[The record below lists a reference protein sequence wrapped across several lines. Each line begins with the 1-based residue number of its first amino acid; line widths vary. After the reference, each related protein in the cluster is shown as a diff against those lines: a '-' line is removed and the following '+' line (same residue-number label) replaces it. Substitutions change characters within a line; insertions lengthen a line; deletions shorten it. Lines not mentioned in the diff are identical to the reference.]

1 VTTEDPPTTPWF
13 DRLRKESAAL
23 SALSAKSPSVL
34 TRRKAAAAM
43 SAAAAPGPAEPSIA
57 ELDSQSF
64 DLDDIGPPSPP
75 QIPAFRNGRKTFISR
90 HEAENDDDDNE
101 SDDQDKSTT
110 EGRPSKRSKS
120 NQEENKSDNNSI
132 EGDDV
137 GGEDNVAEGDDI
149 VHEDNVAEGDGV
161 DGDDGQVAEGGDVVG
176 GDGIGDLH
184 PPALEPVLAH
194 NNHQD
199 DGGDHPPN
207 VAPRGVAEADALVE
221 AGESTSLSS
230 SCTLTWCS
238 DTIGANYA
246 CDSDVTISMNAWTAN
261 HHYRAFGKYYSGSH
275 NNDFHPRL
283 HGSICSSA
291 ISSKPDTAD
300 HSFHFTIPSSI
311 VIPHRYCQNL
321 CQGTRSL
328 HEN

>member
-1 VTTEDPPTTPWF
+1 
-13 DRLRKESAAL
+13 
-23 SALSAKSPSVL
+23 
-34 TRRKAAAAM
+34 M
-43 SAAAAPGPAEPSIA
+43 SAAAAPCPAEPSIA

-75 QIPAFRNGRKTFISR
+75 RIPALHNGRKTFISR
-90 HEAENDDDDNE
+90 HEAANEEDDNA
-101 SDDQDKSTT
+101 SDDQDKSNT

-137 GGEDNVAEGDDI
+137 GGEDNVAEGD
-149 VHEDNVAEGDGV
+149 GV

-176 GDGIGDLH
+176 GDGIGDLY
-184 PPALEPVLAH
+184 PPAFQPVPAD

-199 DGGDHPPN
+199 DGGDRTAT
-207 VAPRGVAEADALVE
+207 VAPRGVAEADASVE

-246 CDSDVTISMNAWTAN
+246 CDSDVTISVDAWTAN
-261 HHYRAFGKYYSGSH
+261 HHYRASGKYYSGSH
-275 NNDFHPRL
+275 NNEFHPRL

-291 ISSKPDTAD
+291 ISSKPDTTD
-300 HSFHFTIPSSI
+300 RSFHFTIPSSI
-311 VIPHRYCQNL
+311 VIPNRYCQYL